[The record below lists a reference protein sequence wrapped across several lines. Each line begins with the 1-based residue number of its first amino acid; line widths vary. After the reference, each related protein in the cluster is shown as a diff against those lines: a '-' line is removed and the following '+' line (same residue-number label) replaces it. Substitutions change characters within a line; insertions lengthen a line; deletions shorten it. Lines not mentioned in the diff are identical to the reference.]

1 MLFYQ
6 AVLPTFTHAN
16 MFLKREEPLI
26 HLLKSS
32 LVKLV
37 KKIMATFVLPDD
49 VSCVDYSSRENQLP
63 DGQLVIG
70 YITKQRLAL
79 LLEDGLIDQAD
90 VNRFYLAARWFLIK
104 AVDYLIKWCPLK
116 DPLLHHSSWI
126 DFRNRHKCSF
136 MSVEFFVDTYT
147 HIFQQID
154 RDKLNE

>member
-1 MLFYQ
+1 
-6 AVLPTFTHAN
+6 
-16 MFLKREEPLI
+16 MFLQREEPLI

-37 KKIMATFVLPDD
+37 RKLWPSLCYQMIFLMLIILVERINYLMD
-49 VSCVDYSSRENQLP
+49 R
-63 DGQLVIG
+63 QLVIG

-90 VNRFYLAARWFLIK
+90 VNRYYLAARWFLIK

-126 DFRNRHKCSF
+126 DFRNRSKCSF
-136 MSVEFFVDTYT
+136 MSVECFVDTYT